1 MKFVIGT
8 LLALMAVS
16 AQAEIYKCRLADGR
30 IEISSSP
37 CSGGS
42 KTLSARPAETV
53 PDTSREE
60 AERDVARMRSFVEQ
74 REAEQRRDEA
84 AYSRQLEAEQQASAA
99 RSVYETHDMDACLR
113 ELGRQNV
120 DAGRRAELEA
130 ICRAKGK
137 PAPTVIAV
145 PVPAYP
151 AHGID
156 ACIQNVLR
164 LRLALTEQERRIAQ
178 CRVIGMPPIT
188 TQPRPRP
195 RPRQAQ
201 PEPPPPTRQVAPCPN
216 SNRPC
221 LR

>member
-1 MKFVIGT
+1 MKYVIGT

-30 IEISSSP
+30 TEISSAP
-37 CSGGS
+37 CTGGS
-42 KTLSARPAETV
+42 TTLSARPAETV
-53 PDTSREE
+53 PEASREQ

-74 REAEQRRDEA
+74 REAEQRREEA
-84 AYSRQLEAEQQASAA
+84 AENRQQQAERQAEAA
-99 RSVYETHDMDACLR
+99 RSIYETSDMDSCLR

-130 ICRAKGK
+130 VCRAKTR
-137 PAPTVIAV
+137 APSPVVVV

-156 ACIQNVLR
+156 ACVQNVLR
-164 LRLALTEQERRIAQ
+164 MRLAPAEQERRIAQ
-178 CRVIGMPPIT
+178 CRGFAVVPPVV
-188 TQPRPRP
+188 QP
-195 RPRQAQ
+195 RPRQAP
-201 PEPPPPTRQVAPCPN
+201 PEPPPPTRQVVPCPN